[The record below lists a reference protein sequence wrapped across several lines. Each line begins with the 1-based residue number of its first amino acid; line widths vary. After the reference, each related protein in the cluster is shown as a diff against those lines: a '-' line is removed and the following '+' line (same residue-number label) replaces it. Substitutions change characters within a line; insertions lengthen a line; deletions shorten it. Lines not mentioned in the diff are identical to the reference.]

1 MASCWDFL
9 IPMASKVW
17 FITSAAEWIP
27 SESMAPDP
35 VKKNAPS
42 LVTVMTEFAPIAA

>member
-1 MASCWDFL
+1 
-9 IPMASKVW
+9 MASKVW